1 MNEKM
6 LEMTMISLD
15 DGVVMPELSFYLDA
29 TTREACEAVGHA
41 VKNEEC
47 IFLANP
53 VHKNGDK
60 TVSFYERGYSEEQRS
75 VQGDTFIQVCQ
86 KAG

>member
-1 MNEKM
+1 MIYTEITGMNEKM

-41 VKNEEC
+41 VKNE
-47 IFLANP
+47 
-53 VHKNGDK
+53 
-60 TVSFYERGYSEEQRS
+60 
-75 VQGDTFIQVCQ
+75 
-86 KAG
+86 

>member
-41 VKNEEC
+41 RMRNVYFWQ
-47 IFLANP
+47 IL
-53 VHKNGDK
+53 
-60 TVSFYERGYSEEQRS
+60 
-75 VQGDTFIQVCQ
+75 FIRTAIRQFRFTR
-86 KAG
+86 

>member
-53 VHKNGDK
+53 VHKNEPFDGASD
-60 TVSFYERGYSEEQRS
+60 SIHQQLGSGMLFP
-75 VQGDTFIQVCQ
+75 IN
-86 KAG
+86 